1 MCCDNA
7 SYLFFFIFFLNN
19 QLVAYYLD
27 YLYNYYTNS
36 STLPKSLSVQCSTGQ
51 SQQGIYQFT
60 TVSHL
65 LLSYFILHFDNSSSC
80 SFIQFLKKLVQC
92 SDHLKQSSDSV
103 QSLSSPNS
111 IFCKNAK
118 IYPKTYRISRDLE
131 QPK

>member
-7 SYLFFFIFFLNN
+7 SYLFFLSFSLIISLLLIILIIFISTIL
-19 QLVAYYLD
+19 
-27 YLYNYYTNS
+27 
-36 STLPKSLSVQCSTGQ
+36 TLPHCPKAFQYNVLLVSPSRESIS
-51 SQQGIYQFT
+51 SQRSPIFYFLT
-60 TVSHL
+60 L
-65 LLSYFILHFDNSSSC
+65 YFILITHLLVVLY
-80 SFIQFLKKLVQC
+80 SFKKKLAQC

-131 QPK
+131 